1 MISVASFLRGEPKDF
16 DFEKN
21 KSVDK
26 EDDCTFPEKKS
37 YERSEPRVA
46 YFCNYEQYSTFK
58 PKEYPRPAMELPF
71 RVDDLEDDECERKL
85 VLTRDGNDNRRKM

>member
-46 YFCNYEQYSTFK
+46 YFCNYE
-58 PKEYPRPAMELPF
+58 
-71 RVDDLEDDECERKL
+71 
-85 VLTRDGNDNRRKM
+85 